1 MPIRFFDEDISSNIK
16 HKNNH
21 KLWLRSCI
29 EKEGAEVGNINYIF
43 CSDEFLYSMN
53 KQYLNHSTL
62 TDIIT
67 FDLSE
72 YENVLSADI
81 FISIERVRDNA
92 LKFEADFNEEL
103 RRVLIHGALHLLGYK
118 DKTKADALIM
128 REKEN
133 TYIKKY
139 KKHVK

>member
-16 HKNNH
+16 HKNIH
-21 KLWLRSCI
+21 KAWLKSCI
-29 EKEGAEVGNINYIF
+29 EKEGAKLGNINYIF
-43 CSDEFLYSMN
+43 CSDEFLFTMN
-53 KQYLNHSTL
+53 KQYLNHETF

-72 YENVLSADI
+72 KENVLSADI
-81 FISIERVRDNA
+81 FISIERVHDNA
-92 LKFEADFNEEL
+92 LKFESNFNEEL

-118 DKTKADALIM
+118 DKSKSDALIM